1 MKKNLE
7 KNMQRRYKYNKIEA
21 KLYQPINEKTI
32 RKKNVSIQVKI
43 PHKESE
49 ENISKNQKVL
59 TKETGTH
66 TEMRGVQADP
76 TNNGGTEK
84 PPTTEKNVKA
94 NIAEQT
100 KRAEQNTIDIQT
112 GRAEQ
117 KRIETNHYQ
126 NDKAEDEI
134 ETELLNKENEVKMDT
149 KNMKF
154 YQC

>member
-1 MKKNLE
+1 M
-7 KNMQRRYKYNKIEA
+7 
-21 KLYQPINEKTI
+21 
-32 RKKNVSIQVKI
+32 SIQVKI
-43 PHKESE
+43 PHKENE

-100 KRAEQNTIDIQT
+100 KRAEQNTIDSIDIQT
-112 GRAEQ
+112 RRDEQ
-117 KRIETNHYQ
+117 NTIDIQTRRE
-126 NDKAEDEI
+126 
-134 ETELLNKENEVKMDT
+134 
-149 KNMKF
+149 
-154 YQC
+154 